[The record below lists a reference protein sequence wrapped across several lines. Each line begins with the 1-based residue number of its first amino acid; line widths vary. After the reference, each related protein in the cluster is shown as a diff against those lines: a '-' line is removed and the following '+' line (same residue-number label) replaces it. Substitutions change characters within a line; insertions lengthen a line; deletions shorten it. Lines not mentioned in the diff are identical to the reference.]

1 MEAALDVR
9 ALTKK
14 QKKKKKDYFYAS
26 CIVVAASL
34 EPLRHQEPAAVVLV
48 RFPCLN

>member
-14 QKKKKKDYFYAS
+14 EKKDYFYAS

-34 EPLRHQEPAAVVLV
+34 EPLRHQEPRLLS
-48 RFPCLN
+48 C